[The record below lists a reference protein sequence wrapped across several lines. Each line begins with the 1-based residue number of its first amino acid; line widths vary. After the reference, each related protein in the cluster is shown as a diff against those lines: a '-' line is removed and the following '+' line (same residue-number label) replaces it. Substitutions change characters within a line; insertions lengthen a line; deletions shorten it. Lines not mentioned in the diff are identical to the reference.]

1 MFPTSFYFMDAKI
14 GTLDRGEISEQSQW
28 DLSGLYSSNEEW
40 NKDLEALEGDVPKY
54 DNFRGTLSQSFI
66 KLKEC
71 LEFDM
76 NFSRRLEKLHTFA
89 HLKNDEDKTNSFYQ
103 GNYEKSMRLLNEV
116 ARASSFIRPEIMA
129 IPEEQIDQFLEEKE
143 IEFYRFYLEQILRY
157 RDHTLTDKEEQLLAA
172 SGEIS
177 RAARDAFDMLDNA
190 DLQLGEID
198 DENGEPLP
206 LTHGNFQS
214 LMQNYDRR
222 IRKDAFH
229 NYYNAYESHRFTY
242 STLLSSSVKKDL
254 FYSRSRNYSGYR
266 AKAMFSENI
275 AEGVYDNLIESVHQ
289 NLKPLY
295 KYFELRKRLLGLDDL
310 HVYDCSVPLVK
321 NIKWH
326 MPYEDA
332 VEKIKIALQ
341 PLGPEY
347 VELMGKGLLQ
357 DRWTDRYENK
367 GKRSGAYSS
376 GCYDSNPFILMNFTE
391 DNINS
396 VYTLAHEA
404 GHSMHSFYSRR
415 NQPYLY
421 SDYTIFV
428 AEVASTFNESLLT
441 KFFLSQDIEQDMR
454 IYLLCREI
462 DNFRGTLYRQT
473 MFAEFEHR
481 VYEVAENNQPLTIET
496 FQEIY
501 KGLLELYFGSGLVL
515 DDCLSLECFRIPHFY
530 FSFYVYKYA
539 TGISAAYALADR
551 VLSGGEQELGDYLNF
566 LKSGG
571 SKYPIDLL
579 KDAGVDMSSPEP
591 INTALLKF
599 SVLVDE
605 LENLTLKN

>member
-1 MFPTSFYFMDAKI
+1 MDAKA
-14 GTLDRGEISEQSQW
+14 GTLTRDEISEQSQW

-40 NKDLEALEGDVPKY
+40 NTDLEALEGDLPRYVS
-54 DNFRGTLSQSFI
+54 FQGTLAQSFA

-71 LEFDM
+71 IEFDM
-76 NFSRRLEKLHTFA
+76 NFSRKLEKLYTFA

-103 GNYEKSMRLLNEV
+103 GNFEKAMRLLNE
-116 ARASSFIRPEIMA
+116 AGSASSFIRPEIMA
-129 IPEEQIDQFLEEKE
+129 IPQDQMSQFLEEKE
-143 IEFYRFYLEQILRY
+143 MEFYRFHLEQVLRY
-157 RDHTLTDKEEQLLAA
+157 RDHTLTDKEEKLLAS
-172 SGEIS
+172 SGEMG

-190 DLQLGEID
+190 DLQLGEIE
-198 DENGEPLP
+198 DENGEPLS

-222 IRKDAFH
+222 IRQDAFQT
-229 NYYNAYESHRFTY
+229 YYKAYESHRFTY

-266 AKAMFSENI
+266 EKALFSENI

-295 KYFELRKRLLGLDDL
+295 KYFELRKRLLGLDEL

-326 MPYEDA
+326 MSYEDA

-341 PLGPEY
+341 PLGAEY
-347 VELMGKGLLQ
+347 IELVGTGLLQ

-376 GCYDSNPFILMNFTE
+376 GCYDSNPFILMNYTE

-404 GHSMHSFYSRR
+404 GHSMHSLYSRK

-454 IYLLCREI
+454 VYLLCREI

-481 VYEVAENNQPLTIET
+481 VYEAAENNQPLTIET

-501 KGLLELYFGSGLVL
+501 KGLLELYFGPGLVL

-551 VLSGGEQELGDYLNF
+551 VLSGGEKELNDYLNF

-579 KDAGVDMSSPEP
+579 KGAGVDMNSPEP
-591 INTALLKF
+591 VNTALSKF
-599 SVLVDE
+599 STLVDE
-605 LENLTLKN
+605 LENLTLNN